1 MRDLLLSIACLLATL
16 LVYFLNKRLY
26 RRRHRLLMM
35 PLVMTPMVLVALL
48 LVTHISWQ
56 DYIGESRWLLW
67 LLGPATLAFAVPVYE
82 NLAIIR
88 RHWLSLSAGVITATT
103 VAVCSSVWLAR
114 LLTLPEE
121 IQRSLAVRSIT
132 TPFALAAAKQ
142 LGGQPD
148 LVALFVVI
156 TGVFGMAVGDLL
168 FLRLAIKQGLA
179 KGAGFG
185 AASHGAGTA
194 RAYEIGQQEGVVSSL
209 VMMLSGV
216 VTVVIAP
223 AIGHVMW
230 AVA

>member
-1 MRDLLLSIACLLATL
+1 MADFMISVLCLVLTL

-26 RRRHRLLMM
+26 RRKQTLLLM
-35 PLVMTPMVLVALL
+35 PLVMTPVVLVALL
-48 LVTHISWQ
+48 LLTHVSWK
-56 DYIGESRWLLW
+56 DYIAESHWLIW

-82 NLAIIR
+82 NLEIIK
-88 RHWLSLSAGVITATT
+88 RHWLSLSVGVLTATL

-114 LLTLPEE
+114 LLMLPET

-132 TPFALAAAKQ
+132 TPFALAAA
-142 LGGQPD
+142 LPIGGQPD

-156 TGVFGMAVGDLL
+156 TGVFGMAVGDVL
-168 FLRLAIKQGLA
+168 FLRIAIKQGVA

-194 RAYEIGQQEGVVSSL
+194 RAYQLGQQEGVVSSL

-216 VTVVIAP
+216 VTVILAP
-223 AIGHVMW
+223 LLSHLLW
-230 AVA
+230 AA